1 MYMCNVKENND
12 KRTCRVEQSLKL
24 LQEILHQMHNL
35 QTSQLSACSNC
46 QFLTDYKLH
55 LPCTLY
61 VVLISRL
68 FIQHIANMPLAH
80 LPLCTLQY
88 LHPPPPPKKKK
99 IGITL
104 VFHFSREQCIT
115 AVQRETENNAYA
127 NFSGGNKVHYH
138 GRCASGEREEK
149 IKF

>member
-1 MYMCNVKENND
+1 
-12 KRTCRVEQSLKL
+12 
-24 LQEILHQMHNL
+24 MH
-35 QTSQLSACSNC
+35 
-46 QFLTDYKLH
+46 LTVFA
-55 LPCTLY
+55 P
-61 VVLISRL
+61 
-68 FIQHIANMPLAH
+68 A
-80 LPLCTLQY
+80 
-88 LHPPPPPKKKK
+88 PPPPKKKK

-149 IKF
+149 IKFWRAGLTKLLW